1 MFDKRDRAITYMF
14 CHDLDLTP
22 MFSGL
27 LQEGLFEG
35 NLSVAKSFFKQKVLS
50 HLSPKVCHLLSS
62 SVLLH
67 KLTNVKNVSFKY
79 QYVKF

>member
-1 MFDKRDRAITYMF
+1 MYATGWQEEEDGITLVFDKRDRAITYMF

-35 NLSVAKSFFKQKVLS
+35 N
-50 HLSPKVCHLLSS
+50 
-62 SVLLH
+62 
-67 KLTNVKNVSFKY
+67 
-79 QYVKF
+79 